1 VLVVSLEGR
10 KTGADDRGGCDSHYR
25 QTQEDTHWSQVPPP
39 SLPMMTVSKP
49 VGTKSFPRVLSVLSG
64 LASLWP
70 GDRRDHPQG
79 SCSREDQEGRG

>member
-1 VLVVSLEGR
+1 MTEEGVIHITDRLR
-10 KTGADDRGGCDSHYR
+10 KTHTGARY
-25 QTQEDTHWSQVPPP
+25 PPP